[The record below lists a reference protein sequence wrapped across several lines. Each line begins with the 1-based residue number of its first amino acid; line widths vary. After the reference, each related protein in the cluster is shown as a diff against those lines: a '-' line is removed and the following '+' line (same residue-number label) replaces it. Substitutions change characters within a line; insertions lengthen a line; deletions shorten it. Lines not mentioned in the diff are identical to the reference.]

1 MMATVKLSTH
11 LLSDPFL
18 KRLHRSSRPQIIY
31 NFSHFWGVIL
41 RLYIYKEYFRGMD
54 RTVSGDGA
62 SFRTGPEYV
71 RAGFGTGL
79 DIGVWEGGKFSEL
92 SSKNIIK

>member
-1 MMATVKLSTH
+1 
-11 LLSDPFL
+11 
-18 KRLHRSSRPQIIY
+18 
-31 NFSHFWGVIL
+31 
-41 RLYIYKEYFRGMD
+41 MD